1 MNHLKTLLVFFVL
14 FGLMALYRENI
25 KTNILRKR
33 EEDRI
38 ADYNNINPETEN
50 FISEIENNNYE
61 YIPKKIYTR
70 GSGINENG
78 YNFNYEGNL
87 RNNSVYKWNKDN
99 NNEEQDK
106 LINQHKSKDAKYVQI
121 PGYDTTEYGVP
132 QTYLRNGDFLKNIT
146 NNLLD

>member
-87 RNNSVYKWNKDN
+87 RNNSAYKWNKDN

-121 PGYDTTEYGVP
+121 PGYDKTEYGVP

>member
-1 MNHLKTLLVFFVL
+1 MGHLKTLLIFFIS

-25 KTNILRKR
+25 KRTILRQR
-33 EEDRI
+33 EKKRI

-50 FISEIENNNYE
+50 FISEIENDNYE

-87 RNNSVYKWNKDN
+87 RNKSIYKWNKDN
-99 NNEEQDK
+99 NVQEQEK
-106 LINQHKSKDAKYVQI
+106 LLNKHKSKDAKYI
-121 PGYDTTEYGVP
+121 KMSGYDKTEYGIP